1 MSESKSVQKASLAKS
16 GKGGIKS
23 RLAIIISTCLVFVG
37 AIANLGIPTTQAAVA
52 TNVVISEVY
61 GGGGNSGSSY
71 KNDYIELYNPTN
83 SSISL
88 SGWSIQYASS
98 TGSFTNITNLT
109 GSIGAHQYYLIKQA
123 SGGGGTVNLPTAN
136 VTGTINLSATSG
148 KVALAKVTN
157 SVSGSTD
164 SNVIDFVGYGSAN
177 NSETTPVGS
186 LSATTSAERKD
197 NNGGTVQGQG
207 NGWDTNNNA
216 TDLVVTSSLAPQNSS
231 SPTEPTT
238 QTDPG
243 TDPGTSVDDD
253 NMGLGNPSGATAVT
267 TNPNNY
273 LMTKPQYTLSYNNS
287 KHIPNWVSWHLDLDD
302 LGSTPRQD
310 DFRADTTLPSGWYQ
324 VTSTEYSGSGFDRGH
339 MTPSA
344 DRTSSVANNSATF
357 LMTNMLPQA
366 PNNNQIT
373 WENLESYS
381 RKLVTAG
388 NELYIISGGYGSG
401 GTGSNGYKTTVGNG
415 VVVPAKVWKV
425 IVVLPKGNNDLS
437 RISSSTRVIAVM
449 VPNDQTASSQ
459 PWGNYRVSVD
469 SIESLTGY
477 NFLSAVSTSIQSA
490 TESVVDSGPTN

>member
-1 MSESKSVQKASLAKS
+1 MFERKPVQKESFSKR
-16 GKGGIKS
+16 GKAGIRS
-23 RLAIIISTCLVFVG
+23 RIAILVSTCLVFVG
-37 AIANLGIPTTQAAVA
+37 AIANLGITPTQAAVA
-52 TNVVISEVY
+52 SNVVISEVY

-83 SSISL
+83 SNISL

-98 TGSFTNITNLT
+98 TGSFTNITNLI
-109 GSIGAHQYYLIKQA
+109 GSIGAHQYYLIQEA

-136 VTGTINLSATSG
+136 VIGTINLSATSG
-148 KVALAKVTN
+148 KVALAKVTT

-177 NSETTPVGS
+177 NAETSPVGT
-186 LSATTSAERKD
+186 LSATTSAERRD

-216 TDLVVTSSLAPQNSS
+216 NDLFITSSLAPQNSS
-231 SPTEPTT
+231 SPAEPTSGS
-238 QTDPG
+238 DPG
-243 TDPGTSVDDD
+243 TDPGTGVDNDH
-253 NMGLGNPSGATAVT
+253 MGLGNPSGATAVT
-267 TNPNNY
+267 TNSNNY

-287 KHIPNWVSWHLDLDD
+287 KHIPNWVSWHLESSD

-324 VTSTEYSGSGFDRGH
+324 VTASEYSGSGFDRGH

-357 LMTNMLPQA
+357 LMTNMIPQA

-381 RKLVTAG
+381 RKLVSAG

-401 GTGSNGYKTTVGNG
+401 GTGSNGYRTTVGNG

-425 IVVLPKGNNDLS
+425 IVIMPNGNNDIS
-437 RISSSTRVIAVM
+437 RVTSTTRVIAVM
-449 VPNDQTASSQ
+449 MPNDQTVSSQ
-459 PWGNYRVSVD
+459 PWGNYRVSID
-469 SIESLTGY
+469 SIESMTGY
-477 NFLSAVSTSIQSA
+477 NFISSVSSSIQSVIEA
-490 TESVVDSGPTN
+490 KVDNGPTN